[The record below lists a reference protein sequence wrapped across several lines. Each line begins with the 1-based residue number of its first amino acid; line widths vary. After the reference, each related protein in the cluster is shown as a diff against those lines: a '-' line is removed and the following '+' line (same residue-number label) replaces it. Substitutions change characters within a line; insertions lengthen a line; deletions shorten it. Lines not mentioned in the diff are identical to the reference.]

1 MSYGI
6 AVFVA
11 ELDQSTAQMH
21 HQLRAQE
28 KVDKYRAGYAAQDM
42 RHAFLPAFVSTSGPF
57 TGNSFA
63 CCISLPTARLSFASR
78 LWMRLSMSTLR
89 LTAGGGA
96 GFSGACGL
104 PLAWRVL
111 RPLPCALK
119 FSAKPALGHEPGAH
133 MLEQHYPT
141 PDFGLSLHR
150 MELSIFCCI
159 SSFFLLVR
167 AALKL
172 RSLHL
177 PPLRLCRIAVFS
189 IKSTPLSAA
198 HMLTGRG
205 RGVSERV

>member
-42 RHAFLPAFVSTSGPF
+42 RHAFLPAVVSTSGPF

-111 RPLPCALK
+111 RPLPC
-119 FSAKPALGHEPGAH
+119 
-133 MLEQHYPT
+133 QV
-141 PDFGLSLHR
+141 FGKARPRSRLHR
-150 MELSIFCCI
+150 MELSILCCI

-189 IKSTPLSAA
+189 IKSTPLSTA
-198 HMLTGRG
+198 HMLTGRR